1 MPKIL
6 KSIWWHPHP
15 RISWLRS
22 YPKWTESP
30 KQPLAPFWPP
40 LMESA
45 TAKPS
50 GARMTRRLSG
60 PIWTSLALGRTLMD
74 RTAEE
79 EREQKY

>member
-6 KSIWWHPHP
+6 KSIWYHPHP

-22 YPKWTESP
+22 YHKWTESP

-45 TAKPS
+45 TAKPW
-50 GARMTRRLSG
+50 G
-60 PIWTSLALGRTLMD
+60 LG
-74 RTAEE
+74 
-79 EREQKY
+79 